1 MKFFVFSSF
10 SDTEVGN
17 ALQTC
22 LEYESPNHSKNVY
35 NTRITPNYSYIDPL
49 KKVGESSAQVTKETT
64 ITTLDE
70 ATYKVLDYLC
80 CFSNPRNNFSVNWK
94 IDWIYS

>member
-35 NTRITPNYSYIDPL
+35 NTGITPNYSYIDPL
-49 KKVGESSAQVTKETT
+49 KKKWE
-64 ITTLDE
+64 
-70 ATYKVLDYLC
+70 KVLHKSPKKPQLQPLMKQHIKFGIIYAA
-80 CFSNPRNNFSVNWK
+80 SAIQETISV
-94 IDWIYS
+94 

>member
-1 MKFFVFSSF
+1 MPFRHVW
-10 SDTEVGN
+10 N
-17 ALQTC
+17 MNLQ
-22 LEYESPNHSKNVY
+22 
-35 NTRITPNYSYIDPL
+35 ITPKMCTIL
-49 KKVGESSAQVTKETT
+49 ALLLIILTLIHKKKVGESSAQVTKETT

-70 ATYKVLDYLC
+70 ATYKVWDYLC

>member
-35 NTRITPNYSYIDPL
+35 NTGITPNYSYIDPL
-49 KKVGESSAQVTKETT
+49 KKSGRKLMKQHIKFGIIYAASAIQET
-64 ITTLDE
+64 I
-70 ATYKVLDYLC
+70 
-80 CFSNPRNNFSVNWK
+80 SV
-94 IDWIYS
+94 